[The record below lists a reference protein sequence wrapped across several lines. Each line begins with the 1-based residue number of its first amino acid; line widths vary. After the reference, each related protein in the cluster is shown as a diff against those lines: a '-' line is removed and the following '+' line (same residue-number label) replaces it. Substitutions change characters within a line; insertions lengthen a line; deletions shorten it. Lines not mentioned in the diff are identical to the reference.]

1 MPNKQPNPE
10 PSETGTNSLNAQRS
24 SKKFTS
30 ICIPIARPDL
40 LSQGGKGILYTHIYI
55 WMGWERGT
63 RLISVI
69 MMMADLLGS
78 LARWQLVKMAALALT
93 AT

>member
-1 MPNKQPNPE
+1 LTNPLDLFGIPIPFAIPNKQPNPE

-40 LSQGGKGILYTHIYI
+40 LSQGGKGILHTHIYI
-55 WMGWERGT
+55 YMDGLGT
-63 RLISVI
+63 RNP
-69 MMMADLLGS
+69 AYKRDNDDG
-78 LARWQLVKMAALALT
+78 
-93 AT
+93 